1 MKSFIVSIIIAAIVI
16 AGSIMYT
23 HRLETISDELIAIND
38 TVTER
43 IESENYGEADEKIR
57 ELDEYLEEQREMLAT
72 TGNHQELDNIQIY
85 LAELK
90 RFSADQMKTDALS
103 RCQVLDFLFHHLPQD
118 YRLRIE
124 NIL

>member
-1 MKSFIVSIIIAAIVI
+1 MKAFITSIVI
-16 AGSIMYT
+16 AAVIVAGSILYT
-23 HRLETISDELIAIND
+23 HKLETISGELAAMND
-38 TVTER
+38 VITEH
-43 IESENYGEADEKIR
+43 IEKENYDDADKKIS
-57 ELDEYLEEQREMLAT
+57 ELGEYLEDKREMLAT

-85 LAELK
+85 LSELK
-90 RFSADQMKTDALS
+90 RFSQGEMKTDALS

>member
-23 HRLETISDELIAIND
+23 HRLETISDKLIAIND
-38 TVTER
+38 AVTER
-43 IESENYGEADEKIR
+43 IENEQYGEADEKIR
-57 ELDEYLEEQREMLAT
+57 ELGEYLEEQREMLAT

-90 RFSADQMKTDALS
+90 RFSVGQMKTDALS
-103 RCQVLDFLFHHLPQD
+103 RCQVLDFLFRHLPQD
-118 YRLRIE
+118 YRVRIE